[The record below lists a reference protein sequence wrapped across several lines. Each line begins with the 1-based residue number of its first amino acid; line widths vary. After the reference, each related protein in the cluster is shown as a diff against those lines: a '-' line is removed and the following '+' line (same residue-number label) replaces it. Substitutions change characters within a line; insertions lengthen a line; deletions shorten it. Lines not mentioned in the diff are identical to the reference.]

1 MLSLSSVAGIDLRRK
16 QSTLIHVLCTH
27 MKLTALLASTLLL
40 APYVSAADFTV
51 EKTASGGA
59 IVKVDGQ
66 VFAEYVVDQANKPY
80 LWPIFGPTGKEM
92 TRSYPMKNVEGEKQD
107 HPHHRGL
114 NFGHESIAGFDTW
127 AEKATFTTSG
137 DKPNPKNAE
146 RLEHLGAIKHRE
158 FKELTGG
165 KTGVIYALSDYV
177 DQTGKVLL
185 TEERSMTFR
194 VEGDTRIIDVDI
206 DLIAS
211 NGTVNVDDKKDSGLS
226 IRVPHSMSVDAKEGG
241 KIINSN
247 GETDADTWGKR
258 ATWCDFHGPVGGE
271 HLGIAMLN
279 HPSSF
284 RHPTP
289 WHSRTYGLF
298 TANPFG
304 LSQLKLQTESAAF
317 DLKEGEHLKLRHR
330 FIFHKGD
337 EKEGKI
343 AEAYEAYAKETR

>member
-1 MLSLSSVAGIDLRRK
+1 
-16 QSTLIHVLCTH
+16 
-27 MKLTALLASTLLL
+27 MKLTLLTTAVVFLSLF
-40 APYVSAADFTV
+40 ARAADFTV
-51 EKTASGGA
+51 EETKSGGA
-59 IVKVDGQ
+59 VVKVDGQ

-80 LWPIFGPTGKEM
+80 LWPIYGPTGKSM

-114 NFGHESIAGFDTW
+114 NFGHQDIGGSNTW
-127 AEKATFTTSG
+127 AERASYGEKS
-137 DKPNPKNAE
+137 KPEAVAA
-146 RLEHLGAIKHRE
+146 LGSIKHTR
-158 FKELTGG
+158 FGALKGG
-165 KTGVIYALSDYV
+165 STGVIEAYADYV
-177 DQTGKVLL
+177 TSAGKKTIAEKRV
-185 TEERSMTFR
+185 MTFK
-194 VEGDTRIIDVDI
+194 VEGDTRVIDVDI

-211 NGTVNVDDKKDSGLS
+211 YGEIVVGDEKDSGLS

-247 GETDADTWGKR
+247 GDTDAASWGKR
-258 ATWCDFHGPVGGE
+258 ATWCDFHGPVEGE

-289 WHSRTYGLF
+289 WHARTYGLF

-304 LSQLKLQTESAAF
+304 LSALKVQAESGALT
-317 DLKEGEHLKLRHR
+317 LKPEETIKLRHR

-337 EKEGKI
+337 EKAAKI
-343 AEAYEAYAKETR
+343 AEAFAAYAKEQK

>member
-1 MLSLSSVAGIDLRRK
+1 MKSLV
-16 QSTLIHVLCTH
+16 
-27 MKLTALLASTLLL
+27 LLATLLL
-40 APYVSAADFTV
+40 TAFVSAADFTV
-51 EKTASGGA
+51 EKTATGGA
-59 IVKVDGQ
+59 LVKVDGQ

-80 LWPIFGPTGKEM
+80 LWPIYGPTGKSM

-114 NFGHESIAGFDTW
+114 NFGHENIGGFNTW
-127 AEKATFTTSG
+127 AEEASYGTTGKGSEQR
-137 DKPNPKNAE
+137 K
-146 RLEHLGAIKHRE
+146 LLGRIKHRE

-177 DQTGKVLL
+177 DQEGKVII
-185 TEERSMTFR
+185 TEERCMTFK
-194 VEGDTRIIDVDI
+194 VEGESRLIDVDV

-211 NGTVNVDDKKDSGLS
+211 NGTVKVDDRKDAGLS

-241 KIINSN
+241 KIINSEGN
-247 GETDADTWGKR
+247 KDADAWGKR
-258 ATWCDFHGPVGGE
+258 ATWCDFNGPVEGE
-271 HLGIAMLN
+271 QLGIAMLN

-289 WHSRTYGLF
+289 WHARTYGLF

-304 LSQLKLQTESAAF
+304 LSQLKLQTESGAVE
-317 DLKEGEHLKLRHR
+317 LKQDERIKLRHR

-337 EKEGKI
+337 EKAGKI
-343 AEAYEAYAKETR
+343 AEAFAAYAKETR

>member
-1 MLSLSSVAGIDLRRK
+1 
-16 QSTLIHVLCTH
+16 
-27 MKLTALLASTLLL
+27 MKPTALLAASLLL
-40 APYVSAADFTV
+40 SPFASAAEFTV

-80 LWPIFGPTGKEM
+80 LWPIYGPTGKSM

-114 NFGHESIAGFDTW
+114 NFGHESIGGYDTW
-127 AEKATFTTSG
+127 AEAASFGS
-137 DKPNPKNAE
+137 NPKTSE
-146 RLEHLGAIKHRE
+146 RIKHLGAIKHRE
-158 FKELTGG
+158 FKELKGG
-165 KTGVIYALSDYV
+165 STGVIYALSDYV
-177 DQTGKVLL
+177 DPEGKVTI
-185 TEERSMTFR
+185 TEERSMTFQ
-194 VEGDTRIIDVDI
+194 VKGDTRVIDVDI

-211 NGTVNVDDKKDSGLS
+211 QGNVMVDDKKDSGLS

-241 KIINSN
+241 KLINSE
-247 GETDADTWGKR
+247 GQTDADTWGKR
-258 ATWCDFHGPVGGE
+258 AKWCDYHGPVEGE
-271 HLGIAMLN
+271 HLGIAFLN

-304 LSQLKLQTESAAF
+304 LSQLKLQEESGAF
-317 DLKEGEHLKLRHR
+317 ELKQGDRVKLRHR

-337 EKEGKI
+337 EKAAQIE
-343 AEAYEAYAKETR
+343 EAYQDYAKETR

>member
-1 MLSLSSVAGIDLRRK
+1 
-16 QSTLIHVLCTH
+16 
-27 MKLTALLASTLLL
+27 MKLTALLASTLFL
-40 APYVSAADFTV
+40 APFLSAAEFTV
-51 EKTASGGA
+51 EKTATGGA

-80 LWPIFGPTGKEM
+80 LWPIYGPTGKSM

-114 NFGHESIAGFDTW
+114 NFGHESIGGFDTW
-127 AEKATFTTSG
+127 AEKATFG
-137 DKPNPKNAE
+137 EAKNGKSAE

-158 FKELTGG
+158 FKELKGG
-165 KTGVIYALSDYV
+165 STAVIYALSDYI
-177 DQTGKVLL
+177 DQTGKVII
-185 TEERSMTFR
+185 TEERSMTFQ
-194 VEGDTRIIDVDI
+194 VQGDTRVIDVDI

-211 NGTVNVDDKKDSGLS
+211 QGTVKVDDKKDSGLS

-247 GETDADTWGKR
+247 GDKDADSWGKR
-258 ATWCDFHGPVGGE
+258 ATWCDFNGPVEGE

-304 LSQLKLQTESAAF
+304 VSQLKLQEESAAF
-317 DLKEGEHLKLRHR
+317 DLKEGDRVKLRHR

>member
-1 MLSLSSVAGIDLRRK
+1 MISGESI
-16 QSTLIHVLCTH
+16 STSHTFTATT
-27 MKLTALLASTLLL
+27 MKLTALLASTLFLTSL
-40 APYVSAADFTV
+40 AAAAEFTV
-51 EKTASGGA
+51 EKTPSGGA

-80 LWPIFGPTGKEM
+80 LWPIYGPTGKSM
-92 TRSYPMKNVEGEKQD
+92 TRSYPMKDVPGEKQD

-114 NFGHESIAGFDTW
+114 NFGHESIGGYDTW
-127 AEKATFTTSG
+127 AEATSFGKNLKTS
-137 DKPNPKNAE
+137 E
-146 RLEHLGAIKHRE
+146 RLKHLGAIKHRE

-177 DQTGKVLL
+177 DPEGKVTL
-185 TEERSMTFR
+185 TEERSMTFQ
-194 VEGDTRIIDVDI
+194 VVGDTRVIDVDI

-211 NGTVNVDDKKDSGLS
+211 QGAVMVDDKKDSGLS

-241 KIINSN
+241 KIINSE
-247 GETDADTWGKR
+247 GHQDADSWGKR
-258 ATWCDFHGPVGGE
+258 AKWCDFHGPVEGE

-304 LSQLKLQTESAAF
+304 LSQLKLQEESAAF
-317 DLKEGEHLKLRHR
+317 ELKEGDRIKLRHR

-337 EKEGKI
+337 EKAADI
-343 AEAYEAYAKETR
+343 AGAYEAYAKETR

>member
-1 MLSLSSVAGIDLRRK
+1 M
-16 QSTLIHVLCTH
+16 
-27 MKLTALLASTLLL
+27 MKPTTLLAATLLL
-40 APYVSAADFTV
+40 SPFASAAEFTV
-51 EKTASGGA
+51 ENTAAGGA

-80 LWPIFGPTGKEM
+80 LWPIYGPTGKSM

-114 NFGHESIAGFDTW
+114 NFGHESIGGYDTW
-127 AEKATFTTSG
+127 AEAASFGS
-137 DKPNPKNAE
+137 NPKTSE
-146 RLEHLGAIKHRE
+146 RIKHLGAIKHRE
-158 FKELTGG
+158 FKELKGG
-165 KTGVIYALSDYV
+165 SSGVIYALSDYV
-177 DQTGKVLL
+177 DPEGKVTI
-185 TEERSMTFR
+185 TEERSMTFQ
-194 VEGDTRIIDVDI
+194 VKGDTRVIDVDI

-211 NGTVNVDDKKDSGLS
+211 EGNVMVDDKKDSGLS

-241 KIINSN
+241 KLINSE
-247 GETDADTWGKR
+247 GQMDADTWGKR
-258 ATWCDFHGPVGGE
+258 AKWCDYHGPVEGE
-271 HLGIAMLN
+271 HLGIALLN

-304 LSQLKLQTESAAF
+304 LSQLKLQKESGAF
-317 DLKEGEHLKLRHR
+317 ELKQGERVKLRHR

-337 EKEGKI
+337 EKAAKI
-343 AEAYEAYAKETR
+343 EEAYQDYAKETR

>member
-1 MLSLSSVAGIDLRRK
+1 
-16 QSTLIHVLCTH
+16 
-27 MKLTALLASTLLL
+27 MKLTALLVSTLLL
-40 APYVSAADFTV
+40 APFASAADFTV
-51 EKTASGGA
+51 EKTATGGA

-80 LWPIFGPTGKEM
+80 LWPIYGPTGKSM

-114 NFGHESIAGFDTW
+114 NFGHESIGGFDTW
-127 AEKATFTTSG
+127 AEKATFGES
-137 DKPNPKNAE
+137 KNAKNAE

-158 FKELTGG
+158 FKELKGG
-165 KTGVIYALSDYV
+165 ETGVICALSDYI
-177 DQTGKVLL
+177 DQTGKVII
-185 TEERSMTFR
+185 TEERKMTFKVDGASR
-194 VEGDTRIIDVDI
+194 VIDVDI

-211 NGTVNVDDKKDSGLS
+211 NGTVTVDDKKDSGLS
-226 IRVPHSMSVDAKEGG
+226 IRVPHSMSVDAKQGG

-247 GETDADTWGKR
+247 GDKDADSWGKR
-258 ATWCDFHGPVGGE
+258 ATWCDFNGPVEGE

-304 LSQLKLQTESAAF
+304 VSQLKLQAESAAYE
-317 DLKEGEHLKLRHR
+317 LKEGERTKLRHR

>member
-1 MLSLSSVAGIDLRRK
+1 
-16 QSTLIHVLCTH
+16 

-40 APYVSAADFTV
+40 APFASAADFTV
-51 EKTASGGA
+51 EKTATGGA
-59 IVKVDGQ
+59 VVKVDGQ

-80 LWPIFGPTGKEM
+80 LWPIYGPTGKSM
-92 TRSYPMKNVEGEKQD
+92 TRSYPMKNVDGEKQD

-114 NFGHESIAGFDTW
+114 VFGHENIGGYDTW
-127 AEKATFTTSG
+127 AEKATFGESKDG
-137 DKPNPKNAE
+137 KPNPKTAE
-146 RLEHLGAIKHRE
+146 RLEHLGSIKHRE

-165 KTGVIYALSDYV
+165 KTGVIYALSDYT
-177 DQTGKVLL
+177 DQLGKVIL
-185 TEERSMTFR
+185 TEERRMTFK
-194 VEGDTRIIDVDI
+194 VEGDTRVIDVDI
-206 DLIAS
+206 DLVAAQEK
-211 NGTVNVDDKKDSGLS
+211 VVVDDKKDAGLS

-247 GETDADTWGKR
+247 GDKDADSWGKR
-258 ATWCDFHGPVGGE
+258 ATWCDFHGPVEGE

-304 LSQLKLQTESAAF
+304 VSQLKLQAETAAYE
-317 DLKEGEHLKLRHR
+317 LKQGERTKLRHR

-343 AEAYEAYAKETR
+343 AEAYEAYAKETH

>member
-1 MLSLSSVAGIDLRRK
+1 
-16 QSTLIHVLCTH
+16 

-40 APYVSAADFTV
+40 APFVQAAEFTV
-51 EKTASGGA
+51 EKTATGGA
-59 IVKVDGQ
+59 VVKVDGK

-80 LWPIFGPTGKEM
+80 LWPIYGPTGKSM
-92 TRSYPMKNVEGEKQD
+92 TRSYPMKDVPGEKQD

-114 NFGHESIAGFDTW
+114 CFGHESIGGYDTW
-127 AEKATFTTSG
+127 AEAASFKGSG
-137 DKPNPKNAE
+137 TKPNPKYEE
-146 RLEHLGAIKHRE
+146 RLKHLGRIKHRE
-158 FKELTGG
+158 YKELKGG
-165 KTGVIYALSDYV
+165 STGVIDALSDYL
-177 DQTGKVLL
+177 DPTGKVTI
-185 TEERSMTFR
+185 TEERRMTFK
-194 VEGDTRIIDVDI
+194 VDGDTRVIDVDI

-211 NGTVNVDDKKDSGLS
+211 EGDVLVDDKKDSGLS

-247 GETDADTWGKR
+247 GDKDADSWGKR
-258 ATWCDFHGPVGGE
+258 ATWCDFNGPVEGE

-304 LSQLKLQTESAAF
+304 LSQLKLQEESAAF
-317 DLKEGEHLKLRHR
+317 TLKKDDRIKLRHR

-337 EKEGKI
+337 EKNAKI
-343 AEAYEAYAKETR
+343 AELYEAYAQEKR

>member
-1 MLSLSSVAGIDLRRK
+1 
-16 QSTLIHVLCTH
+16 
-27 MKLTALLASTLLL
+27 MKPFLAATLLL
-40 APYVSAADFTV
+40 SSFVSAAEFTV
-51 EKTASGGA
+51 EKTATGGA

-80 LWPIFGPTGKEM
+80 LWPIYGPTGKSM

-114 NFGHESIAGFDTW
+114 NFGHESIGGFDNW
-127 AEKATFTTSG
+127 AEAASFGTGKTS
-137 DKPNPKNAE
+137 E
-146 RLEHLGAIKHRE
+146 RLKHLGAIKHRD

-165 KTGVIYALSDYV
+165 KTGVIYAMSDYV
-177 DQTGKVLL
+177 DVEGKVICS
-185 TEERSMTFR
+185 EERCMTFK
-194 VEGDTRIIDVDI
+194 VEGDTRTIDVDI
-206 DLIAS
+206 DIVAS
-211 NGTVNVDDKKDSGLS
+211 KGAVMVDDKKDAGLS

-241 KIINSN
+241 KIINSE
-247 GETDADTWGKR
+247 GHKDAEAWGKR
-258 ATWCDFHGPVGGE
+258 AKWCDFNGPVEGE

-279 HPSSF
+279 HPGSF

-289 WHSRTYGLF
+289 WHARTYGLF

-304 LSQLKLQTESAAF
+304 LSQLKLQTENGALE
-317 DLKEGEHLKLRHR
+317 LKQDERIKLRHR

-337 EKEGKI
+337 EKAGKI